1 MPNIEG
7 RITDLKEGFLKI
19 VDFNTENKHMFD
31 ELTNK
36 IKKLQATYASYI
48 QNHSDPMYILGLDC
62 FRYQSRIIEVE
73 YEDMKRLYLSI
84 TNRIYCEYYKLHQIL
99 IKYMKNNISDKKIL
113 DLIQNN
119 DNYPKYMD
127 LEPYKEY
134 EMDLIYQLND
144 VVLLFFSNLNNVL
157 LKKYEE
163 LRLHRSKNAEGIYL
177 DNFVE
182 TFEFDNIMLEKRIC
196 LFISYMEIFQRNHI
210 KYFKRFTNKMTLF
223 STQINHDI
231 RIEATPKSKE
241 RRKSIMNDMKKDN
254 VGLSLMNDIADSI
267 ASPQSNSS
275 DDSMEGDIE
284 PVLKIPS
291 EVGLRP
297 ALELEHPTDLQE
309 KLQLEQELTRE
320 EELKIDAM
328 MEKEVEEATGVE
340 TQTDGDEDVEI
351 DVEAKIEKEEKEEYF
366 DTVDEAYTDVKNVI
380 YKVIDEIPDENKD
393 LP

>member
-134 EMDLIYQLND
+134 KMDLIYQLND

-157 LKKYEE
+157 IKKYEE

-275 DDSMEGDIE
+275 DNSMEGDVE
-284 PVLKIPS
+284 PIVNVPS

-297 ALELEHPTDLQE
+297 ALELEHPIELAE
-309 KLQLEQELTRE
+309 KAQLEKELTKQ
-320 EELKIDAM
+320 EELKINELVGKDC
-328 MEKEVEEATGVE
+328 EEATGVE
-340 TQTDGDEDVEI
+340 TQTDVTVDEDAEI
-351 DVEAKIEKEEKEEYF
+351 EIEAKVEKEEEFF